1 MGSWG
6 KSGAKLPLSLGPA
19 CQSNAIPGQWSC
31 MDRMRSACTTAD
43 RWVAHYI
50 DEMPIDGETIKGRG
64 AQGRLNVRFQRH
76 VRGVVHVE
84 GIDEPEELDGTTK
97 YVEVFPKSILNR
109 VRSPDLGMEWTLNPY
124 QGCEHGCAYCY
135 ARPTH
140 EYWGYDAGLDF
151 ERVVLLKRSAPRL
164 LAEALDRPSWVP
176 GVISISGNTDCYQPV
191 ERKEG
196 ITRQLLEVARRY
208 RQPVGIITKNALV
221 LRDLDI
227 LSAMAAEGLASVAIS
242 LTTLREDLRR
252 AMEPRTSST
261 AKRLE
266 AVRALSDAGV
276 PVRAMIAPVVPGLTD
291 SEMPALLKASA
302 EAGARDAIYTLL
314 RTNGSVETVFRKWL
328 HVHCPDR
335 AAKVLRQTG
344 HVHGGRMNDSE
355 FGRRMK
361 GEGAYAENLE
371 RLFKIFRE
379 RCFAGRAMPRLDRS
393 KFRRPEQG
401 QLALF

>member
-1 MGSWG
+1 
-6 KSGAKLPLSLGPA
+6 
-19 CQSNAIPGQWSC
+19 
-31 MDRMRSACTTAD
+31 
-43 RWVAHYI
+43 
-50 DEMPIDGETIKGRG
+50 MPIDGKTIKGRG
-64 AQGRLNVRFQRH
+64 AQGRLSVRFQQQ
-76 VRGVVHVE
+76 VRGVVHPE
-84 GIDEPEELDGTTK
+84 GIDEPEELDGATK

-151 ERVVLLKRSAPRL
+151 ERVVLVKRNAPRL
-164 LAEALDRPSWVP
+164 LAEALERPSWVP

-191 ERKEG
+191 ERQEG
-196 ITRQLLEVARRY
+196 ITRQLLEVAWRY

-227 LSAMAAEGLASVAIS
+227 LSALAAEGLASVAIS
-242 LTTLREDLRR
+242 LTTLREELRR
-252 AMEPRTSST
+252 VMEPRTST
-261 AKRLE
+261 AAKRLE

-291 SEMPALLKASA
+291 SEMPALLKAAA
-302 EAGARDAIYTLL
+302 EAGACGAAYTLL
-314 RTNGSVETVFRKWL
+314 RTNGAVETVFRQWL
-328 HVHCPDR
+328 KMHFPDR
-335 AAKVLRQTG
+335 AAKVMRQTG
-344 HVHGGRMNDSE
+344 HVHGGSMTDSV

-371 RLFKIFRE
+371 RLFKIFRK
-379 RCFAGRAMPRLDRS
+379 RCFAGRSMPPLDRC
-393 KFRRPEQG
+393 KFRRPERG